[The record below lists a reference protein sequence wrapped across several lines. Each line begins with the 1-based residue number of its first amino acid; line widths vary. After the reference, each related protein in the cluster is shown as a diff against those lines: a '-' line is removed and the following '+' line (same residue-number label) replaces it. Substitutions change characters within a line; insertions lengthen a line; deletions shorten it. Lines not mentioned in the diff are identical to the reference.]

1 MDEMITRAREIADLC
16 DSEFASDKELAA
28 MSAEFYATYGCHWT
42 EILNQEATMLIKL
55 SKGRLKKLEEEYI
68 VKKSTH
74 PFPFTQ
80 AYNMVNKAL
89 KIVGKP
95 ELESFYTLFDKFI
108 KSADSEKYELIHNW
122 AGMVPEL
129 NKIYDEALRK
139 KSSVTVT
146 GKISSVT
153 NERIYLEIAP
163 YTEILAIMADRL
175 KEKPR
180 KILEKF
186 GDDNPVKITGFL
198 SGFENDS
205 YYQNMIVA
213 DSVEKAE

>member
-1 MDEMITRAREIADLC
+1 
-16 DSEFASDKELAA
+16 
-28 MSAEFYATYGCHWT
+28 
-42 EILNQEATMLIKL
+42 MLIKF
-55 SKGRLKKLEEEYI
+55 SKGRLKRLEEEYI
-68 VKKSTH
+68 IEKSTH

-122 AGMVPEL
+122 ASMVPEL
-129 NKIYDEALRK
+129 NKIYDESLRK

-146 GKISSVT
+146 GKIRSVT
-153 NERIYLEIAP
+153 NEIIYLEIAP

-186 GDDNPVKITGFL
+186 GNDSPVKITGFL
-198 SGFENDS
+198 SGFENDN

>member
-1 MDEMITRAREIADLC
+1 
-16 DSEFASDKELAA
+16 
-28 MSAEFYATYGCHWT
+28 
-42 EILNQEATMLIKL
+42 MLIKL

-68 VKKSTH
+68 VGKSTH

-89 KIVGKP
+89 RIVGRP

-108 KSADSEKYELIHNW
+108 KSADSEKYELIHSW
-122 AGMVPEL
+122 VGMVLEL
-129 NKIYDEALRK
+129 NRIYDESLRK
-139 KSSVTVT
+139 KSSVIVT

-180 KILEKF
+180 RILEKF
-186 GDDNPVKITGFL
+186 GNDSPVKITGFL
-198 SGFENDS
+198 SGFENDN

-213 DSVEKAE
+213 DSVEKVE

>member
-1 MDEMITRAREIADLC
+1 
-16 DSEFASDKELAA
+16 
-28 MSAEFYATYGCHWT
+28 
-42 EILNQEATMLIKL
+42 MLIKL

-186 GDDNPVKITGFL
+186 RDDNPVKITGFL

>member
-1 MDEMITRAREIADLC
+1 
-16 DSEFASDKELAA
+16 
-28 MSAEFYATYGCHWT
+28 
-42 EILNQEATMLIKL
+42 MLIKL

>member
-1 MDEMITRAREIADLC
+1 
-16 DSEFASDKELAA
+16 
-28 MSAEFYATYGCHWT
+28 
-42 EILNQEATMLIKL
+42 MLIKL

-68 VKKSTH
+68 VGKSTH

-89 KIVGKP
+89 RIVGRP

-108 KSADSEKYELIHNW
+108 KSADSEKYELIHSW
-122 AGMVPEL
+122 VGMVPEL
-129 NKIYDEALRK
+129 NRIYDESLRK
-139 KSSVTVT
+139 KSSVIVT

-180 KILEKF
+180 RILEKF
-186 GDDNPVKITGFL
+186 GNDSPVKITGFL
-198 SGFENDS
+198 SGFENDN

-213 DSVEKAE
+213 DSVEKVE

>member
-1 MDEMITRAREIADLC
+1 
-16 DSEFASDKELAA
+16 
-28 MSAEFYATYGCHWT
+28 
-42 EILNQEATMLIKL
+42 MLIKL

-108 KSADSEKYELIHNW
+108 KSVDSEKYELIHNW